1 MEWIAVITASIA
13 ALTSIITLVL
23 QRRWQVHDKRSE
35 HDDECKQTLKRI
47 ERKLDEHI
55 DADEQNS
62 VRQARARIIVF
73 ADEITRGEKHSK
85 EHFDSVR
92 DDADYYDKYCVSHP
106 DYPNR
111 KAESANA
118 LIDSTYTEL
127 QRTGEWL

>member
-1 MEWIAVITASIA
+1 MEFATIVTAAIA
-13 ALTSIITLVL
+13 AIVSIVTLL
-23 QRRWQVHDKRSE
+23 LNRKWKRDDDKAARK
-35 HDDECKQTLKRI
+35 DECEKTLNRI

-62 VRQARARIIVF
+62 VRQARSRIIVF
-73 ADEITRGEKHSK
+73 ADEITRGVRHSK

-92 DDADYYDKYCVSHP
+92 DDADFYDRYCKAHP

-111 KAESANA
+111 KAEAAKA

>member
-1 MEWIAVITASIA
+1 MEFATIATAAIA
-13 ALTSIITLVL
+13 AIVSIVTLL
-23 QRRWQVHDKRSE
+23 LNRKWKKD
-35 HDDECKQTLKRI
+35 DDESARKGECEKTLNRI

-62 VRQARARIIVF
+62 VRQARSRIIVF
-73 ADEITRGEKHSK
+73 ADEITRGVRHSK

-92 DDADYYDKYCVSHP
+92 DDADYYDKYCKSHP

-111 KAESANA
+111 KAEAAKA
-118 LIDSTYTEL
+118 LIDSTYAEL

>member
-1 MEWIAVITASIA
+1 M
-13 ALTSIITLVL
+13 TLFL
-23 QRRWQVHDKRSE
+23 NRKWKKD
-35 HDDECKQTLKRI
+35 DDESDRKDECEKTLNRI

-62 VRQARARIIVF
+62 VRQARSRIIVF
-73 ADEITRGEKHSK
+73 ADEITRGVRHSK

-92 DDADYYDKYCVSHP
+92 DDADYYDKYCKSHP

-111 KAESANA
+111 KAEAAKA
-118 LIDSTYTEL
+118 LIDSTYAEL

>member
-1 MEWIAVITASIA
+1 VEFATIITAAIA
-13 ALTSIITLVL
+13 AIVSIVTLL
-23 QRRWQVHDKRSE
+23 LNHKWKRDDDKAARK
-35 HDDECKQTLKRI
+35 DECKKTLNRI

-111 KAESANA
+111 KAESAKA

>member
-1 MEWIAVITASIA
+1 MEYATIITAGIA
-13 ALTSIITLVL
+13 AIVSIVTLAL
-23 QRRWQVHDKRSE
+23 NRKWKKDDDESARN
-35 HDDECKQTLKRI
+35 DECKKTLNRI

-62 VRQARARIIVF
+62 VRQARSRIIVF
-73 ADEITRGEKHSK
+73 ADEITRGVRHSK

-92 DDADYYDKYCVSHP
+92 DDADYYDKYCKSHP

-111 KAESANA
+111 KAEAAKA

>member
-1 MEWIAVITASIA
+1 MEFATIITAGIA
-13 ALTSIITLVL
+13 AIVSIVTLFL
-23 QRRWQVHDKRSE
+23 NRKWKKDDEESNRN
-35 HDDECKQTLKRI
+35 DECKKTLNRI

-55 DADEQNS
+55 NADEQNS

-92 DDADYYDKYCVSHP
+92 DDADYYDRYCASHP
-106 DYPNR
+106 DYLNR
-111 KAESANA
+111 KAESAKA